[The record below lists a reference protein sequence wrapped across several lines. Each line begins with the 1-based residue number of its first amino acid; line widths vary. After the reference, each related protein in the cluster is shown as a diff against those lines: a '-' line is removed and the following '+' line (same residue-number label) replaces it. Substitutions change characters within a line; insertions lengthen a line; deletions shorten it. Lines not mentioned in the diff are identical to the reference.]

1 MAKNVM
7 CKRCGEVNL
16 AWVKSKK
23 TGRFY
28 LAPIRKYHGMPLGG
42 DRGYSRGGEQV
53 VAHQPHKCDPA
64 RVEEFQAQVAG
75 YAKAR
80 GVTVAEWFEGK

>member
-1 MAKNVM
+1 MSKTVQ
-7 CKRCGEVNL
+7 CKRCGDIAV

-28 LAPIRKYHGMPLGG
+28 LAQTVQRSGNYTFHTEVL
-42 DRGYSRGGEQV
+42 
-53 VAHQPHKCDPA
+53 AHRPHKCDPA
-64 RVEEFQAQVAG
+64 EIEKFTAQVAG

-80 GVTVAEWFEGK
+80 GVTVAEWWQGK